1 MKVVVFSSP
10 DGNHSDTTNAVRSA
24 IAMQKKAKQIND
36 ELQNK
41 NGLRLNIGIGISTGS
56 VFSGILGSLR
66 KKEFTS
72 IGMAVN
78 VAARL
83 ENMAGKGEILISEST
98 FEKLSSPKL
107 PDGIEAPALP
117 PATIKGLEK
126 PIKIYRVSGEK
137 QEFKGVRLPEY
148 GYSKY

>member
-1 MKVVVFSSP
+1 MGEIAYKSNGIVDKHIGDSIMVVFNSQN
-10 DGNHSDTTNAVRSA
+10 GNNNDTTNAVRSA
-24 IAMQKKAKQIND
+24 LEMQKKAKQING
-36 ELQNK
+36 ELQQK
-41 NGLRLNIGIGISTGS
+41 NGLKLDIGIGISTGR

-98 FEKLSSPKL
+98 FEKLSNPKL
-107 PDGIEAPALP
+107 PDGIEAQALP
-117 PATIKGLEK
+117 LVTIKGLEG
-126 PIKIYRVSGEK
+126 PIIIYKVTG
-137 QEFKGVRLPEY
+137 
-148 GYSKY
+148 